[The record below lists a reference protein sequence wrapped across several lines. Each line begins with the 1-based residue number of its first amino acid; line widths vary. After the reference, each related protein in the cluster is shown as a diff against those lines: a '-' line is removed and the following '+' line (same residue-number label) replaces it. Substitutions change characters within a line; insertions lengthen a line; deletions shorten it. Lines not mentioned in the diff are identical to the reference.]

1 MFFSIDKTKQ
11 ENFVCDFQ
19 FDNFFISVD
28 FGWETYETEKHVVI
42 YKGYADYHHLRDL
55 LDELITETEPSRTG
69 NYCAIVYHKTD
80 NTISIKS
87 DRYRS
92 FPIYLNNGNKVTNL
106 VKQDRTA
113 WTDSLITITDNFEI
127 IENKFDAIGT
137 IDVSTI
143 SLEYGIES
151 IASILDRK
159 TKSLIDLRSSLPM
172 AFRKPIHTFLSGGVD
187 SLLVYSF
194 LQKHT
199 QDYKLIKYAHVDY
212 TDFWLMNSGDI
223 VDNWGYKQIHHWI
236 NPCILTSGAPG
247 DEFMLRS
254 PVTANIFLQNNGTD
268 LLKMNQDVTS
278 LHYSYFS
285 LPKHKKVV
293 ENLASDF
300 EVNKNLNK
308 KELIWKLCNIII
320 NDWQHWHIEN
330 TLTWTPLRDLEIFKI
345 ILQMPYE
352 VQIKQIFDSYISKR
366 LISDINP
373 QFVNLISHQKNTASM
388 MSNLINFYRQHH

>member
-11 ENFVCDFQ
+11 VNFVNDFQ
-19 FDNFFISVD
+19 FGNFFISVD
-28 FGWETYETEKHVVI
+28 SGWETYETEKHVVI
-42 YKGYADYHHLRDL
+42 YKGYADYFHLRDL
-55 LDELITETEPSRTG
+55 LDEIITETKPSQTG
-69 NYCAIVYHKTD
+69 NYCAIVYCKTD

-92 FPIYLNNGNKVTNL
+92 FPIYIDRGNKVTNL
-106 VKQDRTA
+106 VKQDQTA
-113 WTDSLITITDNFEI
+113 WTDSLIIITDNFEI

-151 IASILDRK
+151 IKSILDRK

-187 SLLVYSF
+187 SLLVYGF

-212 TDFWLMNSGDI
+212 SDFWLMNSGDI

-254 PVTANIFLQNNGTD
+254 PVTANIFLQSFGTD
-268 LLKMNQDVTS
+268 LDKINTDS
-278 LHYSYFS
+278 SKLHYSYFK
-285 LPKHKKVV
+285 LPKHLKVV
-293 ENLASDF
+293 EQLRPDS
-300 EVNKNLNK
+300 ELNK
-308 KELIWKLCNIII
+308 QLTKQELIWKLCNIVL

-330 TLTWTPLRDLEIFKI
+330 TLTWTPLRDLDIFKI
-345 ILQMPYE
+345 ILRMPYGC
-352 VQIKQIFDSYISKR
+352 QIEQILDSYISKR
-366 LISDINP
+366 LIADIDP
-373 QFVNLISHQKNTASM
+373 GLINLISNQKNTASM
-388 MSNLINFYRQHH
+388 MSNLVDFYRQHH

>member
-1 MFFSIDKTKQ
+1 
-11 ENFVCDFQ
+11 
-19 FDNFFISVD
+19 
-28 FGWETYETEKHVVI
+28 
-42 YKGYADYHHLRDL
+42 
-55 LDELITETEPSRTG
+55 
-69 NYCAIVYHKTD
+69 
-80 NTISIKS
+80 
-87 DRYRS
+87 
-92 FPIYLNNGNKVTNL
+92 
-106 VKQDRTA
+106 
-113 WTDSLITITDNFEI
+113 
-127 IENKFDAIGT
+127 
-137 IDVSTI
+137 
-143 SLEYGIES
+143 
-151 IASILDRK
+151 
-159 TKSLIDLRSSLPM
+159 
-172 AFRKPIHTFLSGGVD
+172 
-187 SLLVYSF
+187 
-194 LQKHT
+194 
-199 QDYKLIKYAHVDY
+199 LIKYAHVDY